1 MSTKKTFLGLSIAEQ
16 FLLTMDG
23 GTTLLARKEGD
34 LSIVL
39 FEFAELYIEVR
50 FDVKHYEIISVEVV
64 ELKAVQDDYL
74 DDIQIENLS

>member
-1 MSTKKTFLGLSIAEQ
+1 MSIKKIFLELSIEEQ

-39 FEFAELYIEVR
+39 FEFAELYIEVK
-50 FDVKHYEIISVEVV
+50 FDIKHSKIISVDVV
-64 ELKAVQDDYL
+64 ELKDVEDDYL